1 MTNLASF
8 LAIVTVSLN
17 LKYFFSKYFSNEQ
30 IGLITLFMCTSTLLN
45 FRASINL
52 TLTSVKYPK

>member
-1 MTNLASF
+1 MEKKLIEWSD
-8 LAIVTVSLN
+8 I
-17 LKYFFSKYFSNEQ
+17 EQ
-30 IGLITLFMCTSTLLN
+30 IGLIPLLMCTSTLIN